1 MFFANRQIEQMDRAA
16 LEKLQTKRLLKTIDW
31 AFSRSPFYREKF
43 QTAGISP
50 QDVASIADIPRL
62 PFTCTKELQQAS
74 MHDFLTVP
82 LSSVARVS
90 LWEHPWPIIK
100 AYTTQDIG
108 HNVELMT
115 RSLVAADITRASVV
129 GILGDLADSGLAD
142 IQYALE
148 LVGAAVVPLST
159 DYDRAMKL
167 LDASG
172 ADTIIGSSRRLLQL
186 VVQLQ
191 AANRDIL
198 EFPLSKILCLNDMIQ
213 NPLKSHIE
221 KRTATEVYNLFASSA
236 LGCAG
241 MLFQCCERSGQH
253 FQEDCFYPE
262 IIEFGGNQ
270 VIEGASQVGE
280 LVVTSLIAEAM
291 PLFRFRTGQTVMRLE
306 EPCACG
312 RTLMRLMT
320 PFGQYS

>member
-16 LEKLQTKRLLKTIDW
+16 LEKLQMKRLLKTIDW

-167 LDASG
+167 L
-172 ADTIIGSSRRLLQL
+172 
-186 VVQLQ
+186 
-191 AANRDIL
+191 
-198 EFPLSKILCLNDMIQ
+198 
-213 NPLKSHIE
+213 
-221 KRTATEVYNLFASSA
+221 
-236 LGCAG
+236 
-241 MLFQCCERSGQH
+241 
-253 FQEDCFYPE
+253 
-262 IIEFGGNQ
+262 
-270 VIEGASQVGE
+270 
-280 LVVTSLIAEAM
+280 
-291 PLFRFRTGQTVMRLE
+291 
-306 EPCACG
+306 
-312 RTLMRLMT
+312 
-320 PFGQYS
+320 